1 MLFLDSKLFHQWSVL
16 LLFFCSLLLIYI
28 YITLNHLITSDKYT
42 LTSIFFVMLRSFLFS
57 DLSNLIKK
65 KKKET
70 INQFN
75 YWFNQFNFY
84 NQIQYFLYY
93 VLLYSIFPIL
103 HSLLIN
109 LISVLHI
116 FLQYS
121 PKSLAYRSSNEQE
134 EIGREKLVQRSVE
147 QKEGKGK
154 KRNWEN
160 RFVILFLSHEH
171 SITR

>member
-1 MLFLDSKLFHQWSVL
+1 
-16 LLFFCSLLLIYI
+16 
-28 YITLNHLITSDKYT
+28 
-42 LTSIFFVMLRSFLFS
+42 MLRSFLFS

-65 KKKET
+65 KKET
-70 INQFN
+70 INQLLN
-75 YWFNQFNFY
+75 NFY

>member
-1 MLFLDSKLFHQWSVL
+1 MKCPPSLFLLAFIN
-16 LLFFCSLLLIYI
+16 IYI

-65 KKKET
+65 KKET
-70 INQFN
+70 INQLLN
-75 YWFNQFNFY
+75 NFY

-93 VLLYSIFPIL
+93 VLLYSILPIL

-147 QKEGKGK
+147 QK
-154 KRNWEN
+154 KRGRE
-160 RFVILFLSHEH
+160 RSEIGRIDSSFFFFLT
-171 SITR
+171 SIRSPDN

>member
-1 MLFLDSKLFHQWSVL
+1 MKCPPSLFLLAFIN
-16 LLFFCSLLLIYI
+16 IYI

-57 DLSNLIKK
+57 DLSN
-65 KKKET
+65 
-70 INQFN
+70 
-75 YWFNQFNFY
+75 
-84 NQIQYFLYY
+84 FLYY